1 MAILER
7 ALGVEHER
15 ASTAPPAARP
25 SRERRS
31 RSDSYRRRGEGQR
44 RLGRATDV
52 AVVEAADVGQG
63 NNAAVLGWLDG
74 ARLGCILLK
83 REMRPPAGVVAEV
96 AEQATTKVLLVED
109 DDMVEQFAP
118 DGADHP
124 LSERERVLPRRTW
137 RGENLGDAYPF
148 HSLPEHLTVGA
159 IAIAQKVARG

>member
-44 RLGRATDV
+44 RLGRATDG

-74 ARLGCILLK
+74 ARHGGILLK
-83 REMRPPAGVVAEV
+83 GKIRAAAAAV
-96 AEQATTKVLLVED
+96 
-109 DDMVEQFAP
+109 
-118 DGADHP
+118 
-124 LSERERVLPRRTW
+124 SE
-137 RGENLGDAYPF
+137 G
-148 HSLPEHLTVGA
+148 SL
-159 IAIAQKVARG
+159 Q